1 MELVSCHVCGK
12 RLELKDCID
21 TDIGRLCGDCYRDIT
36 RPLTDEEL
44 ERRASWWLG
53 ESRFRASSLWIC
65 AAVQAIMALLL
76 IADPGWD
83 TLALFGAALSSFAA
97 YTLGV
102 LMEVYGIRRRIV
114 LTLAVFLEAAGAI
127 LWIAGLLPME
137 RIEGVPKFLI
147 GVIVAIPA
155 IMFAYAVINK
165 LVRAYEGA
173 QK

>member
-1 MELVSCHVCGK
+1 M
-12 RLELKDCID
+12 ELKDCVD
-21 TDIGRLCGDCYRDIT
+21 TDMGRFCGDCHRDIT

-53 ESRFRASSLWIC
+53 GRFRASSLWIC
-65 AAVQAIMALLL
+65 AVFPAITALLL
-76 IADPGWD
+76 IADPGLD

-102 LMEVYGIRRRIV
+102 LMEEYGIRRRIV
-114 LTLAVFLEAAGAI
+114 LTSAVLLEAAAAL
-127 LWIAGLLPME
+127 LWVASLLIME
-137 RIEGVPKFLI
+137 RTEGVPKFPI

-155 IMFAYAVINK
+155 IMSAYAVINK

-173 QK
+173 RE